1 MGEKTVTRIEKIF
14 PLDHPTGPGHFPG
27 NPIIPGA
34 VLLAEVIR
42 AIEIAQGADLLQCQI
57 KSAKF
62 SFPARPGDHLI
73 IEFSEVMKLEIKFQC
88 TVQEKTVLTGA
99 IKCAAPSIT
108 P

>member
-1 MGEKTVTRIEKIF
+1 VLSKIEITF

-34 VLLAEVIR
+34 VLLAEVLR
-42 AIEIAQGADLLQCQI
+42 LMADSLGVALSPCHI

-62 SFPARPGDHLI
+62 SHPTRPGDCVA
-73 IEFSEVMKLEIKFQC
+73 IEFSRDARNDIKFQC
-88 TVQEKTVLTGA
+88 TVGDNVVLTGTV
-99 IKCAAPSIT
+99 KCDAPA